1 MADPRRAL
9 SLEAIERMLD
19 HATESHDLLDLEG
32 NVLFS
37 IGPRAGV
44 LGHGDRIGNLRDLI
58 HPDDVPFGLDVLG
71 DLVRHPGKTIT
82 VYARA
87 RAADGSYRL
96 MEFHLANRL
105 DDPVLGGIVART
117 REATD
122 QGRPSAPA
130 LLRSLADVLPSAVVL
145 ISADRVLL
153 YANPAACELLDRTLE
168 ELRAEGWAPP
178 TPLDK
183 EEHTV
188 EVQHDGRWLSAR
200 VVPRFDDEALP
211 MGWVGVLED
220 ITERRQTTQALSYQA
235 THDALTDLPNR
246 GALLEELRRALADAE
261 RGPVSLLY
269 VDLDGFKAV
278 NDGHGHAA
286 GDRVLVELGR
296 RLVAV
301 ARTSDAVARIGG
313 DEFAVLCRDTPPAVA
328 EVIAGR
334 LVEVI
339 ARPVDL
345 DGVSA
350 NVGASVGRVTVAAS
364 DAGRDAE
371 DVLNQAD
378 LAMYE
383 VKRGTR

>member
-9 SLEAIERMLD
+9 SPEVIERMLE
-19 HATESHDLLDLEG
+19 HATESHDVLDLEG

-37 IGPRAGV
+37 IGSRDGV
-44 LGHGDRIGNLRDLI
+44 LGHGDGIGNVRDVL
-58 HPDDVPFGLDVLG
+58 HPDDLPFGLDIIS
-71 DLVRHPGKTIT
+71 DLVRHPGKSIT
-82 VYARA
+82 AYGRA

-96 MEFHLANRL
+96 IEFHLTNRL
-105 DDPVLGGIVART
+105 DDPLLGGIVVRT
-117 REATD
+117 REASD
-122 QGRPSAPA
+122 QGRASVPA
-130 LLRSLADVLPSAVVL
+130 TIRSLVDVLPAAVVM
-145 ISADRVLL
+145 ISADGLVL
-153 YANPAACELLDRTLE
+153 YANPAACELLDRTLD

-211 MGWVGVLED
+211 MGWIGVLED

-246 GALLEELRRALADAE
+246 GALLEELRRVLADAE

-296 RLVAV
+296 RLVGV
-301 ARTSDAVARIGG
+301 ARTSDVVARIGG

-334 LVEVI
+334 VVDVI

-350 NVGASVGRVTVAAS
+350 GVGASVGRITVAAS
-364 DAGRDAE
+364 DSGRDAE

-383 VKRGTR
+383 VKRGR